1 MVTYHTEIQTG
12 HVPGM
17 RSHLWGAGVP
27 SHCKWAAED
36 RDDLEPRKGGKL
48 AATEGNFHIPDTTL
62 AQLSVKELNKR
73 VSQVSY
79 CIPPLLE
86 SNDVLPPQVL
96 YL

>member
-36 RDDLEPRKGGKL
+36 RDELEPRKGGKL

-79 CIPPLLE
+79 CIPLL
-86 SNDVLPPQVL
+86 SCQPRTSSL
-96 YL
+96 